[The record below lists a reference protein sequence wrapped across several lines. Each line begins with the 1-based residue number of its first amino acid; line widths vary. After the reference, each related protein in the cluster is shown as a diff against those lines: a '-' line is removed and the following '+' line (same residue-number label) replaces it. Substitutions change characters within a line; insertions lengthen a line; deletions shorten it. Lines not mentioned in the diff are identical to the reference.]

1 MLLAEYLTSRK
12 KAGKERWSGGGVC
25 YEGVYMNQLQKGKIS
40 CLNYETL

>member
-12 KAGKERWSGGGVC
+12 KAGKERWSGGGC